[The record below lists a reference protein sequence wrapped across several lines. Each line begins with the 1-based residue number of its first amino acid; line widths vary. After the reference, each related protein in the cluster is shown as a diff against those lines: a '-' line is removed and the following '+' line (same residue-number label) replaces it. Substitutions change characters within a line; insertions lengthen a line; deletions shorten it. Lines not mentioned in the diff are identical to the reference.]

1 MNMQESVA
9 FDHRLTE
16 LERKVLTQ
24 ATLIDELRRIVE
36 TMRAA
41 SSPQPRP
48 QTMGAAH
55 GARR

>member
-1 MNMQESVA
+1 MNMQESLA
-9 FDHRLTE
+9 IDHRLTE

-24 ATLIDELRRIVE
+24 AMLIDELRRIVE
-36 TMRAA
+36 TLTAA
-41 SSPQPRP
+41 APPPRP